1 MRASGLAGALALC
14 ALLAGPGMAQDLGVV
29 QSDILVLDT
38 ERLFNS
44 TLIGARLTAE
54 YQTER
59 DKLIASNREIEAEL
73 RTEEQDLTERRKT
86 MTPAEFRD
94 AADAFDARVRDI
106 RQENERA
113 VRDLERAR
121 ELAPLTMMRLAE
133 PVLVQLMRDAGGRIV
148 IDHRQVL
155 LRADTIDITDLAIA
169 RLDEVIGDGAAIE
182 AAQEPPAPD
191 DAPAGPAPTPEAA
204 PEAPTERPAATAP
217 EVPAETPPAA
227 SPEAPAQ

>member
-1 MRASGLAGALALC
+1 MRTQGGALPFGA
-14 ALLAGPGMAQDLGVV
+14 ALLAALWLMVAPAPAMAQDLGVV

-44 TLIGARLTAE
+44 SLIGQRLAAE

-59 DKLIASNREIEAEL
+59 EKLIARNREIEAEL
-73 RTEEQDLTERRKT
+73 RAEEQALTDKRAT

-94 AADAFDARVRDI
+94 AADAFDARVRSI

-113 VRDLERAR
+113 GRELERAR

-133 PVLVQLMRDAGGRIV
+133 PVLVQLMLDAGGRIV

-155 LRADTIDITDLAIA
+155 LRADAIDITDAAIA
-169 RLDEVIGDGAAIE
+169 RIDAEIGDGTGSARTGEESPADT
-182 AAQEPPAPD
+182 PPAP
-191 DAPAGPAPTPEAA
+191 PAA
-204 PEAPTERPAATAP
+204 PEMPP
-217 EVPAETPPAA
+217 ESQSGTPPGAQPETPQ
-227 SPEAPAQ
+227 E